1 MQHRNYRVAQIS
13 QIAYLVPEFMI
24 THTELNEK
32 QVRQLI
38 HKSIVTIAGNRNLKI
53 FGKLNCRSGKRMK
66 KINRIFFES
75 VQEALRNNFR
85 PCGHCMKPEY
95 NQWKNESLQ

>member
-1 MQHRNYRVAQIS
+1 MFLHA
-13 QIAYLVPEFMI
+13 
-24 THTELNEK
+24 ELNEK
-32 QVRQLI
+32 QVKQLI

-95 NQWKNESLQ
+95 NLWKNESLQ